1 MDVTNRYKLRLC
13 NFHENNK
20 ECNKGSN
27 CTFAHGK
34 DELRCIFDEDCVN
47 EECKRI
53 HLKRDKN
60 IITKNKEKL
69 NNNKINIFDYKEF
82 PVINNKV
89 KDKNEKNKKEEYMNN
104 YKYSGNLTSNLKKVL
119 NITENNNNL
128 EDNLIK
134 VKEQLQKKYIELSQ
148 IDKNN
153 WANSIDIEDIEN
165 EINILELKYEKLK
178 TLTKKENNIFDDENL
193 NLDIIFNID
202 DKKEI
207 NENDFSDD
215 IKIPVIKLTING
227 VNYNEDN
234 YITKSIKNKTNSVN
248 NTDNKINILID
259 NIEKKISNFNENI
272 KQIINDEIKNDYFK
286 IILLNNLNKINSE
299 INLLKNNYKDVIDHY
314 KNTDF

>member
-13 NFHENNK
+13 NFYENNK
-20 ECNKGSN
+20 
-27 CTFAHGK
+27 
-34 DELRCIFDEDCVN
+34 
-47 EECKRI
+47 
-53 HLKRDKN
+53 KN
-60 IITKNKEKL
+60 
-69 NNNKINIFDYKEF
+69 
-82 PVINNKV
+82 
-89 KDKNEKNKKEEYMNN
+89 EYMNN

-178 TLTKKENNIFDDENL
+178 TLNKKENNIFDYENL
-193 NLDIIFNID
+193 NLDTIFNID

-234 YITKSIKNKTNSVN
+234 YITKSIKNKTNNVN

-259 NIEKKISNFNENI
+259 SIEKKFSNFNKNI
-272 KQIINDEIKNDYFK
+272 KQIINDEIKDDYFK
-286 IILLNNLNKINSE
+286 IILQNNLNKINSE
-299 INLLKNNYKDVIDHY
+299 INLLKNNYKDVIDHIF
-314 KNTDF
+314 K

>member
-13 NFHENNK
+13 NFYENNK
-20 ECNKGSN
+20 ECNKGSD

-34 DELRCIFDEDCVN
+34 NELRCIFDEDCVN

-53 HLKRDKN
+53 HLKKDKN
-60 IITKNKEKL
+60 MITKNKKR
-69 NNNKINIFDYKEF
+69 N
-82 PVINNKV
+82 
-89 KDKNEKNKKEEYMNN
+89 EYMNN
-104 YKYSGNLTSNLKKVL
+104 YKYSGRLTSNLKKVL

-153 WANSIDIEDIEN
+153 WANSIDIENIEN
-165 EINILELKYEKLK
+165 EINILDLKYEKLK
-178 TLTKKENNIFDDENL
+178 TLNKN
-193 NLDIIFNID
+193 
-202 DKKEI
+202 EI
-207 NENDFSDD
+207 NENNFSDD
-215 IKIPVIKLTING
+215 IEIPVINITINC

-234 YITKSIKNKTNSVN
+234 YITKSIKNKKNSVN

-259 NIEKKISNFNENI
+259 SIEKKFSNFNENI
-272 KQIINDEIKNDYFK
+272 KQIINDEIKDDYFK

-299 INLLKNNYKDVIDHY
+299 INLLKNNYKDVIDHVS
-314 KNTDF
+314 K